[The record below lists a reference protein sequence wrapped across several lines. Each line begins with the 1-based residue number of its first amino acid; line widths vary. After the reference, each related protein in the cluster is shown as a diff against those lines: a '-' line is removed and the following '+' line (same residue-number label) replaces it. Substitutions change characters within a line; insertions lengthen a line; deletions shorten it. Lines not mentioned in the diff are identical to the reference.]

1 MILKSLEFFIKTI
14 IWRYIAKSLVWVTQL
29 KNSKFWCLFELFFSD
44 STGQTNC
51 TLCPLGYYCVENST
65 AFSEQLCPPGYY
77 CPVGTSNPYQ
87 YPCPKGTY
95 NPANASHSISDCL
108 TCPPGEY
115 CESQYICTCISL
127 CLDVLGFECIFKKC
141 SYFSQQIKEFA
152 FNIKLWFMLAM
163 QTLILWVNL

>member
-1 MILKSLEFFIKTI
+1 MLFLCFGVWHSTNYLEIQI
-14 IWRYIAKSLVWVTQL
+14 EVWL
-29 KNSKFWCLFELFFSD
+29 NFPFSD

-95 NPANASHSISDCL
+95 NPVNASHSLTDCL
-108 TCPPGEY
+108 TCPPGQY
-115 CESQYICTCISL
+115 CES
-127 CLDVLGFECIFKKC
+127 KC
-141 SYFSQQIKEFA
+141 SHSLFHATKLFRNGALTYNVYCFIRDWQFSLRNKNVYGISKG
-152 FNIKLWFMLAM
+152 
-163 QTLILWVNL
+163 

>member
-1 MILKSLEFFIKTI
+1 MIWKSLKFSSKQSFGDILL
-14 IWRYIAKSLVWVTQL
+14 KSLVWVTQL
-29 KNSKFWCLFELFFSD
+29 KNLKFWCLFELFFSD

-115 CESQYICTCISL
+115 CESQYICTCINL
-127 CLDVLGFECIFKKC
+127 CLDVLGFECIFNKC
-141 SYFSQQIKEFA
+141 SYFSQQIK
-152 FNIKLWFMLAM
+152 NLPLILWFMLAM
-163 QTLILWVNL
+163 QTLIL